1 MNFQTHLSLQS
12 YSTVP
17 AMKTMVSEMHSAV
30 FKMLL
35 HSTSASGIRLYS
47 LLLLE
52 LSEQRPWPSG
62 WERLIHGH
70 QTSDGEKEFT

>member
-1 MNFQTHLSLQS
+1 MNLQTHLSLHT

-17 AMKTMVSEMHSAV
+17 AMKTVVSEVHSVV

-35 HSTSASGIRLYS
+35 HSTNVSGIRLYS

-52 LSEQRPWPSG
+52 LSEQR
-62 WERLIHGH
+62 L
-70 QTSDGEKEFT
+70 

>member
-1 MNFQTHLSLQS
+1 MNLQTHLSLHT

-17 AMKTMVSEMHSAV
+17 AMKTVVSEVHSAV

-35 HSTSASGIRLYS
+35 HSTNVSGIRLYS

-52 LSEQRPWPSG
+52 LSQQR
-62 WERLIHGH
+62 L
-70 QTSDGEKEFT
+70 